1 MSKEETFGFV
11 DGLRSVE
18 LRMEWGNSTLKIVD
32 LDPPRKFTVG
42 NTPQCDH
49 HLPIEPVEIIQVE
62 GDDVFLCGEKLGF
75 NVEKTIE
82 HGGVT
87 FRARL
92 GDRGDKVVGGF
103 ELGNGG
109 WFNGLSA
116 VIHAAFLG
124 VIFYYNPLLN
134 STEDGSITEEQRVVL
149 SQYLSTA
156 AEKEEK
162 RMESEVENVMSGGE
176 VGGRS
181 KGSEGNM
188 GSSSSKPSNSRYTVA
203 GPKDNVDPHVSK
215 QVALKD
221 AENFGMVGLLSSN
234 GGDPDSPTSPW
245 GRDDSLGNDAVSF
258 NGSLW
263 GDQPGDNFGSNG
275 LGLSGIG
282 EGSGGPGEG
291 IGVGPN
297 LGGLGNNIHHGFGPP
312 GVLSKKYVQ
321 KDIKMR
327 PSSTSVSGR
336 IPPEVIQRII
346 RQNYGRFRACYETGL
361 RNNPSLG
368 GRVAVKFVV
377 GRDGSVVSVG
387 NGGSDLP
394 DGGVVNCVVNS
405 FRGLSFPAPDDGI
418 VTVGYSIQFSPG

>member
-1 MSKEETFGFV
+1 MMHSIPSLIGFSQHHGEWFAEGISLSALASQYGTPLYVYSKHAICSAY
-11 DGLRSVE
+11 RAY
-18 LRMEWGNSTLKIVD
+18 
-32 LDPPRKFTVG
+32 
-42 NTPQCDH
+42 
-49 HLPIEPVEIIQVE
+49 
-62 GDDVFLCGEKLGF
+62 DVACIRANGSR
-75 NVEKTIE
+75 
-82 HGGVT
+82 
-87 FRARL
+87 RARIHYAVKANSNLAVLDELKQL
-92 GDRGDKVVGGF
+92 GAGF
-103 ELGNGG
+103 DLVSGG

-134 STEDGSITEEQRVVL
+134 STEDGSITEEQRIVL

-162 RMESEVENVMSGGE
+162 RMESEVENVVSGGE

-221 AENFGMVGLLSSN
+221 AENFGMVGLLSST

-275 LGLSGIG
+275 LGLSGVG

-312 GVLSKKYVQ
+312 GVLSKK
-321 KDIKMR
+321 
-327 PSSTSVSGR
+327 
-336 IPPEVIQRII
+336 
-346 RQNYGRFRACYETGL
+346 
-361 RNNPSLG
+361 
-368 GRVAVKFVV
+368 
-377 GRDGSVVSVG
+377 
-387 NGGSDLP
+387 
-394 DGGVVNCVVNS
+394 
-405 FRGLSFPAPDDGI
+405 
-418 VTVGYSIQFSPG
+418 